1 MPDLPARRRAPPST
15 SRGGQPSWTRPLTD
29 RLTPA
34 IKVLVIANAV
44 LFAFYIFVKEVRGP
58 FTEHLAL
65 GPGFLGGKLW
75 QPVTSLF
82 VHFDV
87 LGFIFNLI
95 GLWFVGAFIERTT
108 GTRKFLQLFLGAGV
122 FANIAIAAVAH
133 FSFYRA
139 GSVFDGASYA
149 VLALFVAFGRMYGR
163 APTQIL
169 GGLFMQARHLAMML
183 VAWSV
188 IADLMRA
195 DWPGLAGS
203 LTATAAG
210 YFISGGSFREIG
222 DAVGGLS
229 GSLRGGMRGRPSRRY
244 KVLDG
249 GQAPKRPNYWN

>member
-1 MPDLPARRRAPPST
+1 MPDLPSRRRSPTSK

-34 IKVLVIANAV
+34 IKALVIADAV
-44 LFAFYIFVKEVRGP
+44 LFAFYIFVREVRGP
-58 FTEHLAL
+58 FMEHLAL
-65 GPGFLGGKLW
+65 GPGFLGGQLW

-108 GTRKFLQLFLGAGV
+108 GTRKFLQLFLGAGI
-122 FANIAIAAVAH
+122 FANIAIATVAH
-133 FSFYRA
+133 FSTYRA
-139 GSVFDGASYA
+139 GAVFDGASYA

-163 APTQIL
+163 SPTQVL
-169 GGLFMQARHLAMML
+169 GGLFIQARYLALIL

-210 YFISGGSFREIG
+210 YFISGGRIREI
-222 DAVGGLS
+222 VQF
-229 GSLRGGMRGRPSRRY
+229 LRARTRSTTRRY
-244 KVLDG
+244 RVIDG
-249 GQAPKRPNYWN
+249 GQAPKRPTYWN